1 MIKRKHW
8 SCRGPNFG
16 SQNPCRGAPSHLFS
30 GSRDPMLLVPK
41 DTCAHLWRKS
51 GTRWQSLDDSI
62 STWIQQSW
70 WLLLSFPL
78 LFDSVITLN
87 CPWDIS
93 LRWNYRMSICDPRI
107 PTYSH
112 YPQGGSSCRKGSKGV
127 IKDKGSQRAEP
138 WSHKTSGLIRRHSR
152 ECELPSV
159 FHRQEERP
167 CEDSDRAGRQPSLEK
182 KKCTFQLVDRGLPAS
197 DMVWK

>member
-1 MIKRKHW
+1 
-8 SCRGPNFG
+8 
-16 SQNPCRGAPSHLFS
+16 
-30 GSRDPMLLVPK
+30 
-41 DTCAHLWRKS
+41 
-51 GTRWQSLDDSI
+51 
-62 STWIQQSW
+62 
-70 WLLLSFPL
+70 
-78 LFDSVITLN
+78 
-87 CPWDIS
+87 
-93 LRWNYRMSICDPRI
+93 MSICDPRI

-182 KKCTFQLVDRGLPAS
+182 KNAHSSLLIAGFLLLTWCENKRLLLSSGIFFAVVPAA
-197 DMVWK
+197 K